1 MRNTFETEFDVLEEQ
16 DTLVVEQKEKS
27 IVVYNDDVNSFD
39 FVIETLIKYCNHEV
53 EQATQCTYLIHYKGQ
68 CAVKNGSYKSLK
80 PICEALLESGIT
92 AKIENNN

>member
-1 MRNTFETEFDVLEEQ
+1 MNANFETEFEVLEQEE
-16 DTLVVEQKEKS
+16 TLVVEQKEKS

-39 FVIETLIKYCNHEV
+39 FVIETLIKYCGHQV

-80 PICEALLESGIT
+80 PICEALLESGLT
-92 AKIENNN
+92 AKIENNY